1 MFYLSDIEH
10 LFRFM
15 GGEGHFMEGLS
26 SKQGQVLKFLVDF
39 NEDHGFPPTI
49 RELCAYFGF
58 KSLNTAHFHLRALE
72 KKGYIQ
78 IHPGKGRGITLPG
91 ARPLSERQI
100 PVVGRIAAGTPI
112 LALENIEDSLGIDR
126 RFFGAEKSFA
136 VQVKGDSMVEAH
148 IQDGDYV
155 IMKVQDQAE
164 SGDIVAALI
173 DDEVT
178 LKYFF
183 RRQNQVSLESAN
195 PKYSPIIFKK
205 RDVRSLRIL
214 GVMVGLIRKRRKA

>member
-1 MFYLSDIEH
+1 LGHRTFVHVY
-10 LFRFM
+10 R
-15 GGEGHFMEGLS
+15 GEGHFMEGLS

-214 GVMVGLIRKRRKA
+214 GVMVGLIRKRRQ

>member
-1 MFYLSDIEH
+1 
-10 LFRFM
+10 
-15 GGEGHFMEGLS
+15 MEYLS
-26 SKQGQVLKFLVDF
+26 SKQEQVLRFLMDF
-39 NEDHGFPPTI
+39 NAENGFPPTI
-49 RELCAYFGF
+49 RELCGHFGF
-58 KSLNTAHFHLRALE
+58 KSLNTAHFHLRSLE

-100 PVVGRIAAGTPI
+100 PLVGRIAAGTPI
-112 LALENIEDSLGIDR
+112 LALENIEDFLGIDKG
-126 RFFGAEKSFA
+126 FFGTETNFA
-136 VQVKGDSMVEAH
+136 VQVRGDSMVDAH

-155 IMKVQDQAE
+155 IIKIQEQAE

-183 RRQNQVSLESAN
+183 CSQNQVRLEPAN
-195 PKYSPIIFKK
+195 PKYGPIIFKK

-214 GVMVGLIRKRRKA
+214 GVMVGLIRKRRRA

>member
-1 MFYLSDIEH
+1 MEELS
-10 LFRFM
+10 
-15 GGEGHFMEGLS
+15 G
-26 SKQGQVLKFLVDF
+26 KQEQIFNFLVDF
-39 NEDHGFPPTI
+39 NEEHGFPPTI

-100 PVVGRIAAGTPI
+100 PVVGRIAAGAPI
-112 LALENIEDSLGIDR
+112 LALENIEDFLGIDKG
-126 RFFGAEKSFA
+126 FFGSETSFA
-136 VQVKGDSMVEAH
+136 VQVKGDSMVDAH

-155 IMKVQDQAE
+155 IMKIQDQAE

-178 LKYFF
+178 LKYFV
-183 RRQNQVSLESAN
+183 RSKNQVRLESAN
-195 PKYSPIIFKK
+195 PKYLPMILKK
-205 RDVRSLRIL
+205 GDVRSFRIL
-214 GVMVGLIRKRRKA
+214 GVMVGLVRKRRKA